1 MPPGRRTPQ
10 HVHQHT
16 QKARPMIDPSLANA
30 AAVLLAV
37 FAALA
42 AVDGLYIHLWR
53 LRLHARPETRREHW
67 LHTARALLFP
77 PVLLG
82 LFALPTSGVCLWA
95 AITAAVLDLA
105 AGLWDVAIERES
117 RAQLGGLG
125 TAEYIVH
132 IAVSMV
138 HSGALALV
146 LAARPATAWSLAAP
160 PLLDAP
166 MPGLSAALA
175 WNLLPGAVILGALHV
190 WLGIRGGRTSHEA
203 VAA

>member
-1 MPPGRRTPQ
+1 
-10 HVHQHT
+10 
-16 QKARPMIDPSLANA
+16 MIDLTLANA

-42 AVDGLYIHLWR
+42 TVDGLYIHLWR

-82 LFALPTSGVCLWA
+82 LFVLPTGGVFLWA

-105 AGLWDVAIERES
+105 AGLWDMAIERES
-117 RAQLGGLG
+117 RAPLGGLG
-125 TAEYIVH
+125 TGEYIVH
-132 IAVSMV
+132 VAASMV
-138 HSGALALV
+138 HSSAIALV
-146 LAARPATAWSLAAP
+146 LAARPAAAWSLAAP
-160 PLLDAP
+160 PLLDTP
-166 MPGLSAALA
+166 MPGVSAALA
-175 WNLLPGAVILGALHV
+175 WNLLPGAVILGLLHV
-190 WLGIRGGRTSHEA
+190 WLGILGGRTRRSASGEV

>member
-1 MPPGRRTPQ
+1 
-10 HVHQHT
+10 
-16 QKARPMIDPSLANA
+16 MIDPTLANA

-82 LFALPTSGVCLWA
+82 LFALPTGGVLLWG
-95 AITAAVLDLA
+95 AIAAAVLDLA

-132 IAVSMV
+132 VAVSMV

-146 LAARPATAWSLAAP
+146 LAARPAAAWSLAAP
-160 PLLDAP
+160 PLLDTP
-166 MPGLSAALA
+166 MPGFSAALA

-190 WLGIRGGRTSHEA
+190 WLGIHGGRMKAPGSREA

>member
-1 MPPGRRTPQ
+1 
-10 HVHQHT
+10 
-16 QKARPMIDPSLANA
+16 MIDPTLADA
-30 AAVLLAV
+30 GAVLLAV

-67 LHTARALLFP
+67 LHTARAVLFP

-82 LFALPTSGVCLWA
+82 LFALPTGGVFLWA
-95 AITAAVLDLA
+95 AIAAAALDLA
-105 AGLWDVAIERES
+105 AGLWDVAIERAS

-125 TAEYIVH
+125 TAEYMVH
-132 IAVSMV
+132 IAVSMA
-138 HSGALALV
+138 HSGALALA
-146 LAARPATAWSLAAP
+146 LAARPAAAWSLAAP

-175 WNLLPGAVILGALHV
+175 WALLPGAVILGALHV
-190 WLGIRGGRTSHEA
+190 WLGIRGA
-203 VAA
+203 VDRAPSGGGE